1 MKRVLVGALFGA
13 LAFTTVGASVGL
25 STLSVAHA
33 APKKAKAAKA
43 KPLKP
48 PPQSA
53 EIAKTMGDLKWGTP
67 RDVVYAH
74 FADAIKARY
83 KPLLAKAGGAV
94 EEDKLRAKL
103 KDELIKLKSSEVEF
117 NGKKTGWD
125 VSFLKGEFTHL
136 NNESLFVVSDENSE
150 NYYFFIQN
158 KLWKWYKAF
167 KTEAFSGKNFDQF
180 AEAIQARFGAS
191 QKREGDATH
200 GGGKQSWLEWQ
211 DQSTRLRA
219 IDNSGFYGFYCLVFE
234 DKDTLRK
241 LPQLRTNKVAQA
253 KGGNSLVDSVTSDE
267 ANNAA
272 ADSNPDVM
280 DRITGKIR
288 NRQDAPEPGKKG
300 AAGSPS
306 APSSAPTPPPSGGGV
321 TADDDP
327 LKGLGL

>member
-13 LAFTTVGASVGL
+13 LAFSTVGASVGL
-25 STLSVAHA
+25 STIDVAHA
-33 APKKAKAAKA
+33 APKKKEKAKA
-43 KPLKP
+43 LKP

-67 RDVVYAH
+67 RDEVYAH
-74 FADAIKARY
+74 FADAIKAKY
-83 KPLLAKAGGAV
+83 KPLLAKAGGAL
-94 EEDKLRAKL
+94 EEDKLRAKM
-103 KDELIKLKSSEVEF
+103 KDELVKLKSSEVDF

-136 NNESLFVVSDENSE
+136 NGESLFVVSDDNSE

-167 KTEAFSGKNFDQF
+167 KTEAFAGKSFDQF

-219 IDNSGFYGFYCLVFE
+219 VDNSGFYGFYCLVFE

-241 LPQLRTNKVAQA
+241 LSQLRTNKVAEA
-253 KGGNSLVDSVTSDE
+253 KKGNSLVDSVTSDE
-267 ANNAA
+267 ANNAS

-280 DRITGKIR
+280 DRITGKMR
-288 NRQDAPEPGKKG
+288 HRQDAPETGKKG
-300 AAGSPS
+300 AAGSGS
-306 APSSAPTPPPSGGGV
+306 SPSSAPAAPPPSTGGV